1 LPSQTLLLKR
11 QWCQTIP
18 ITLDS
23 YPDNTTNRD
32 PNWNPT
38 YDYQWDMKKIKM
50 EQAWD
55 IATGSASIIVA
66 VSDTGVDT
74 HIQNSEVVL

>member
-1 LPSQTLLLKR
+1 
-11 QWCQTIP
+11 
-18 ITLDS
+18 
-23 YPDNTTNRD
+23 
-32 PNWNPT
+32 
-38 YDYQWDMKKIKM
+38 MKKIKM